1 MNELFA
7 DIILF
12 DTVCAPYTGDDLLTK
27 GMGGSESQA
36 IFLLEEFA
44 KLGKKVICLNN
55 TTVEKEYNG
64 VLYLPNVSVQQ
75 YQFKCNHLILHRT
88 SIIPRRIKHKNCYHW
103 VTDNNSPQN
112 LPYYELI
119 DNGKCKLVTLSKY
132 SNDQYPSDWNK
143 HVINFM
149 IPQWVY
155 DYELPQNKS
164 DFVYASS
171 LMKGYGYT
179 LQYWMYLKD
188 KSPSLKNKSL
198 NVCLPGYD
206 NPRNDISIANYS
218 VNYLNTLTF
227 KQVVDLL
234 ARSEGMFYVN
244 VMTETFCVSAVLA
257 EILKATPYIYCT
269 NGYGALKEVLNSNT
283 VTNDSKQFFG
293 DVTTQRKCSVDAKKY
308 CADVVSAQWLK
319 LFND

>member
-12 DTVCAPYTGDDLLTK
+12 DTVGAAYVGEDLITK

-36 IFLLEEFA
+36 IFLLEEFV

-64 VLYLPNVSVQQ
+64 VLYLPNTSTQQ
-75 YQFKCNHLILHRT
+75 YQFKCNHLILHRN
-88 SIIPRRIKHKNCYHW
+88 SIIPRRIKHKKCYQW
-103 VTDNNSPQN
+103 VTDNNSPSN

-119 DNGKCKLVTLSKY
+119 DSGKCKLVTLSKY
-132 SNDQYPSDWNK
+132 SNNQYPSDWDK

-164 DFVYASS
+164 NFVYASS
-171 LMKGYGYT
+171 IMKGYSYT
-179 LQYWMYLKD
+179 LQNWVYLKD
-188 KSPSLKNKSL
+188 RVASLKNKSL

-206 NPRNDISIANYS
+206 NPQTDISIAKYD

-234 ARSEGMFYVN
+234 ASAEGLFYVN
-244 VMTETFCVSAVLA
+244 VMPETFCVSAVLA

-269 NGYGALKEVLNSNT
+269 NGYGALREVLNSDT
-283 VTNDSKQFFG
+283 VTDDIKQFFN
-293 DVTTQRKCSVDAKKY
+293 DVSTQRKFNVDVKNY
-308 CADVVSAQWLK
+308 WTDIVLAQWLK